1 MCKGAGDFYPTFNHG
16 WISASQCYGEMDH
29 GGRRAGVVD
38 GVYRWY
44 GAQCR
49 IAILTVSAERQRCRT
64 ILGLERLSADA
75 SVADPDRRCIGG
87 YTGAEAGIYD
97 RDRGIP

>member
-1 MCKGAGDFYPTFNHG
+1 MAGFPLR
-16 WISASQCYGEMDH
+16 S
-29 GGRRAGVVD
+29 AGVVD

-64 ILGLERLSADA
+64 ILGLERLSAHA
-75 SVADPDRRCIGG
+75 GIVDPDRRCIGG
-87 YTGAEAGIYD
+87 HAGAEAGIYD
-97 RDRGIP
+97 RDRGIPDRFGGQWVFGVDGDADHLPR